1 MITIGEALLVAENE
15 LKGIS
20 ETPKLDAKVLMK
32 EVLKKDDLFLLMNR
46 MEIME
51 ESHVDQFSDMVDKRK
66 TGEPIAYII
75 GYKEFMG
82 FRFKVTEDTLIPRPD
97 TEVSVEEAIRVIK
110 ERGYKDVLD
119 LCSGSGAIGLSIA
132 KILDF
137 TNVSLS
143 DINKG
148 ALLVSMENAEA
159 LGLKDKVRFFES
171 DLFEKVSGTYDLI
184 VSNPPY
190 ISGEDMERLPESVK
204 NFEPE
209 TALFGGISGLDFYQ
223 KIIREARQ
231 YLNDGG
237 TLIFEIGYDQREE
250 VEKMFIEN
258 GYNNLRT
265 LKDLS
270 GLDRVVSGTLVPET

>member
-46 MEIME
+46 MEFME
-51 ESHVDQFSDMVDKRK
+51 EAEVDEFSDMVDKRK
-66 TGEPIAYII
+66 TGKPIAYII
-75 GYKEFMG
+75 GHKEFMG
-82 FRFKVTEDTLIPRPD
+82 FHFKVTEDTLIPRPD

-171 DLFEKVSGTYDLI
+171 DLFEKVSGKYDLI

-190 ISGEDMERLPESVK
+190 ISGDDMEKLPESVK

-209 TALFGGISGLDFYQ
+209 TALFGGTSGLDFYRQ
-223 KIIREARQ
+223 IIREARQ

-258 GYNNLRT
+258 GYHNIGS

>member
-1 MITIGEALLVAENE
+1 MITIGEAILVAESE

-32 EVLKKDDLFLLMNR
+32 EVLKKEDLYLLMNR
-46 MEIME
+46 MESLDEAEIN
-51 ESHVDQFSDMVDKRK
+51 QFSDMVDKRK

-75 GYKEFMG
+75 GFKEFMG

-97 TEVSVEEAIRVIK
+97 TEVSVEEALRVIK
-110 ERGYKDVLD
+110 ERGYKNVLD

-148 ALLVSMENAEA
+148 ALLVSIENAQA
-159 LGLKDKVRFFES
+159 LGLDDKVRFFES
-171 DLFEKVSGTYDLI
+171 DLFEKIIGKYDLI
-184 VSNPPY
+184 ASNPPY
-190 ISGEDMERLPESVK
+190 ISGSDMEKLPDTVK
-204 NFEPE
+204 KFEPE
-209 TALFGGISGLDFYQ
+209 AALFGGTSGLDFYK
-223 KIIREARQ
+223 KIIIEAKK

>member
-51 ESHVDQFSDMVDKRK
+51 ESEVDLFSDMVDKRK
-66 TGEPIAYII
+66 TGEPIAYIV

-110 ERGYKDVLD
+110 ERGYKEVLD

-159 LGLKDKVRFFES
+159 LGLKGKVRFFES
-171 DLFEKVSGTYDLI
+171 DLFEKVSGKYDLI

-190 ISGEDMERLPESVK
+190 ISGDDMERLPESVK

-231 YLNDGG
+231 YLNEGG

-250 VEKMFIEN
+250 VEKLFIEN
-258 GYNNLRT
+258 GYNKLRS

>member
-1 MITIGEALLVAENE
+1 MITLGEALLVAENE

-32 EVLKKDDLFLLMNR
+32 EVLKKDDLYLLMNR
-46 MEIME
+46 METLDE
-51 ESHVDQFSDMVDKRK
+51 AEVDQFSDMVDRRK
-66 TGEPIAYII
+66 AGEPIAYII

-82 FRFKVTEDTLIPRPD
+82 FRFSVTEDTLIPRPD
-97 TEVSVEEAIRVIK
+97 TELSVEEALRVIK
-110 ERGYKDVLD
+110 ERGYKSVLD

-148 ALLVSMENAEA
+148 ALLVSMENAQV
-159 LGLKDKVRFFES
+159 LGLQDKVRFFES
-171 DLFEKVSGTYDLI
+171 DLFEKVNGKYDLI

-190 ISGEDMERLPESVK
+190 ISGNDMEKLPDSVK

-209 TALFGGISGLDFYQ
+209 IALFGGTSGLDFYK
-223 KIIREARQ
+223 KIIMEAKK

>member
-1 MITIGEALLVAENE
+1 MITLGEALLVAENE

-32 EVLKKDDLFLLMNR
+32 EVLKKDDLYLLMNR
-46 MEIME
+46 METLDE
-51 ESHVDQFSDMVDKRK
+51 ADVDQFSDMVDKRK

-97 TEVSVEEAIRVIK
+97 TEVSVEEALRVIK
-110 ERGYKDVLD
+110 ERGYKDILD

-148 ALLVSMENAEA
+148 ALLVSMENAAA
-159 LGLKDKVRFFES
+159 LGLKNKVSFFES
-171 DLFEKVSGTYDLI
+171 DLFEKVNGRYDLI

-190 ISGEDMERLPESVK
+190 ISGNDMEKLPDSVK

-209 TALFGGISGLDFYQ
+209 TALFGGTSGLDFYK
-223 KIIREARQ
+223 KIIMEAKK